1 MTRPDC
7 CSSEH
12 ATAQRR
18 LGMLTAQLSSNAL
31 AEPLPRGFSASPCSA
46 PGAASTSYES
56 ATAEPSSYARHVL
69 DGSLHF
75 ALH

>member
-1 MTRPDC
+1 MTGPDC
-7 CSSEH
+7 CSQH

-18 LGMLTAQLSSNAL
+18 LGKLTAQLSSSAS
-31 AEPLPRGFSASPCSA
+31 AEPLPRGFSTAPCSA
-46 PGAASTSYES
+46 QGAASTSYES

-69 DGSLHF
+69 DAPLHF